1 MAKAISKIKNVNELG
16 FGGGYSHFVEVTP
29 SDLSTSTGEEFLYL
43 TLGSGYAAPALFAG
57 TIRRA
62 SITVTES
69 FGGGS
74 VSDATI
80 AVGLGD
86 GTTTDGGGTSSDGD
100 ALVNEVNCFTTDN
113 TVGLEFTN
121 TGADLDDAFGKVVAA
136 SGNTSVIAIVTN
148 GTGAG
153 LGSATQGRALIKL
166 DISNVAGGTA

>member
-1 MAKAISKIKNVNELG
+1 M
-16 FGGGYSHFVEVTP
+16 T
-29 SDLSTSTGEEFLYL
+29 LSSA
-43 TLGSGYAAPALFAG
+43 YANPALFAG

-100 ALVNEVNCFTTDN
+100 ALVDEVNCFTTDN
-113 TVGLEFTN
+113 TVGLEYTN

-153 LGSATQGRALIKL
+153 LGSATQGRAIIKL
-166 DISNVAGGTA
+166 DISDVAGGTA